1 MPPKTVRRTVWK
13 PRSALASDTNWSMVL
28 TPAIARAGSMFLTR
42 PRSADAAA
50 SGGIAARITT
60 AAARVGACH
69 KGK

>member
-1 MPPKTVRRTVWK
+1 
-13 PRSALASDTNWSMVL
+13 MVL